1 MTAPSILINV
11 VDGSSLLCVVH
22 CCDKLITTVAVLV
35 LAISHNAYFAVFM
48 MFILI
53 ILLLNVIRRSHPYCI
68 LVHE

>member
-35 LAISHNAYFAVFM
+35 LAISRNAYFAVFM
-48 MFILI
+48 MFILKT
-53 ILLLNVIRRSHPYCI
+53 LL
-68 LVHE
+68 